1 MQEFPANMGEIGDES
16 EPLLNFALDLI
27 NSKEITS
34 TRFPNVNFFDDNFRF
49 EHLNKEMYIE

>member
-1 MQEFPANMGEIGDES
+1 MGEIGYEN
-16 EPLLNFALDLI
+16 EPLLNFTLDLI

-34 TRFPNVNFFDDNFRF
+34 KRFPNVNFFDDNFRF